1 MPRTPHLDTMFENLF
16 GGGTDDHNHSIAP
29 LSVDQQKFFGR
40 LSQAEGLC
48 SLSTKRQS
56 LARDDGNGIEVSKWA
71 NGKCYKIPPPAASH
85 RAFHEYKNM
94 LVTNRVVYGLK
105 VWATNGLVFYSKR
118 HKWNIPGE
126 IDKKERFE
134 GEFSH
139 FPKNFQEKLLL
150 EGNDD
155 EVLDSFGFWTL
166 DYGVEQDP
174 LGRDWDLYWFLVHR
188 GEDWL
193 CDEERV
199 Q

>member
-1 MPRTPHLDTMFENLF
+1 MLANICSLPVTHVCI
-16 GGGTDDHNHSIAP
+16 G
-29 LSVDQQKFFGR
+29 
-40 LSQAEGLC
+40 

-193 CDEERV
+193 WFVLMGITSLSNGHRDLLLHFLTEF
-199 Q
+199 